1 MSKLEIVSSRHDDLS
16 RWGSRTFSLPELI
29 PEVRELGLVGPLV
42 NPESLP
48 VSHRI
53 THNIHITG
61 QCKKRERNEKS
72 ACIVQFLNCNCIF
85 PEGSSPLLLFLL
97 FFVFLLLESGNLA
110 PLGSPFPGATPQGG
124 LVGASGDQG
133 RRRLAHNHFI
143 LMSFQWLFSVFSFTL
158 LFCNI
163 LVHNHLIL
171 MYFQKIL
178 SILFFLVTITF

>member
-1 MSKLEIVSSRHDDLS
+1 MQKK
-16 RWGSRTFSLPELI
+16 G
-29 PEVRELGLVGPLV
+29 REM
-42 NPESLP
+42 
-48 VSHRI
+48 
-53 THNIHITG
+53 
-61 QCKKRERNEKS
+61 KKVP
-72 ACIVQFLNCNCIF
+72 ACFVQFLNCNCIF

-110 PLGSPFPGATPQGG
+110 PSGSPFPGATPQGG

-143 LMSFQWLFSVFSFTL
+143 LMSFQWLFSIFSFTL

-171 MYFQKIL
+171 MYLQTIL

>member
-1 MSKLEIVSSRHDDLS
+1 MSKLKIVSSRYQHQPS
-16 RWGSRTFSLPELI
+16 WGSRTLSAPELI
-29 PEVRELGLVGPLV
+29 PEVSELGLVGPQLGLVGPLV

-85 PEGSSPLLLFLL
+85 PEGSSPLLLF
-97 FFVFLLLESGNLA
+97 FVFLLLESGNLA
-110 PLGSPFPGATPQGG
+110 PSGSPFPGATPQGG

-143 LMSFQWLFSVFSFTL
+143 SMSFQWHFHSFL
-158 LFCNI
+158 
-163 LVHNHLIL
+163 
-171 MYFQKIL
+171 Y
-178 SILFFLVTITF
+178 TFRTSYTCA